1 MVTRLG
7 ILAGAVLCA
16 LTAAVTASGS
26 SSDYVWLEAAARA
39 LTVAAPIA
47 VGLYALNRPPFERF
61 GALLILT
68 GFVWFLTTLSNSDD
82 AVLYSIGRV
91 SAWVSELLLVY
102 LLLTFPT
109 GRVENRIDR
118 ALVQVVAALVV
129 VFYLPTALLIEQY
142 PVPAP
147 WMSCNADC
155 PGNAFMLTGS
165 EPAFVGDFVRPFR
178 EVLVFVVY
186 IAVAIRLAQRIR
198 GATRLVR
205 RTVMP
210 VLTVASLRCGVFG
223 ATVAL
228 RAFAPDST
236 AVEVS
241 TWLIAFMV
249 PLMCVAFLLGLARWW
264 MFVAGATRT
273 LAVRLRGHPGPAELR
288 VALAEAFDDPSL
300 EISYRLED
308 GWADADGHP
317 RDAPRPSPGRCVT
330 EVADDG
336 RLIAAIVHDRTL
348 GDDPAFIE
356 TASAYAVM
364 TLDNQRLSAQAAA
377 LLREVTESRERI
389 RDAADDERRRI
400 ERDLHDG
407 AQQRLIAL
415 GINLGLAAE
424 RSDDD
429 EYAAAVM
436 RRLALEVDQTLD
448 ELRSLTRGVHP
459 APLVDGGLVEGL
471 RAAALRSPIP
481 VTVLGAG
488 VRRYSPEIESAAYF
502 CCLEA
507 MQNAAKHALGATAVV
522 IDLSDS
528 GALRLEVR
536 DDGPGFD
543 RDQVVPGLG
552 LSSMR
557 DRLAAVGGE
566 LTIVSSPGHGTRII
580 GAIPLAGRP
589 LSRDPSAR
597 YTP

>member
-1 MVTRLG
+1 M
-7 ILAGAVLCA
+7 
-16 LTAAVTASGS
+16 
-26 SSDYVWLEAAARA
+26 
-39 LTVAAPIA
+39 
-47 VGLYALNRPPFERF
+47 PP
-61 GALLILT
+61 
-68 GFVWFLTTLSNSDD
+68 
-82 AVLYSIGRV
+82 
-91 SAWVSELLLVY
+91 
-102 LLLTFPT
+102 
-109 GRVENRIDR
+109 
-118 ALVQVVAALVV
+118 
-129 VFYLPTALLIEQY
+129 
-142 PVPAP
+142 
-147 WMSCNADC
+147 
-155 PGNAFMLTGS
+155 
-165 EPAFVGDFVRPFR
+165 
-178 EVLVFVVY
+178 
-186 IAVAIRLAQRIR
+186 AIR
-198 GATRLVR
+198 
-205 RTVMP
+205 
-210 VLTVASLRCGVFG
+210 
-223 ATVAL
+223 
-228 RAFAPDST
+228 
-236 AVEVS
+236 
-241 TWLIAFMV
+241 
-249 PLMCVAFLLGLARWW
+249 
-264 MFVAGATRT
+264 
-273 LAVRLRGHPGPAELR
+273 
-288 VALAEAFDDPSL
+288 
-300 EISYRLED
+300 
-308 GWADADGHP
+308 

-389 RDAADDERRRI
+389 RVAADDERRRI

-436 RRLALEVDQTLD
+436 RRLALEVDQALD

-481 VTVLGAG
+481 ATVLGAG
-488 VRRYSPEIESAAYF
+488 VRRYPPEIESAAYF

-543 RDQVVPGLG
+543 RDQVVARARAEQHARPA
-552 LSSMR
+552 R
-557 DRLAAVGGE
+557 RRRRRAHDRLQ
-566 LTIVSSPGHGTRII
+566 PG
-580 GAIPLAGRP
+580 P
-589 LSRDPSAR
+589 RDPDHRHHPGRGRAAQS
-597 YTP
+597 